1 MHSRASNRVEGV
13 KGTNGRHI
21 SAVKLIS
28 DFKESYVHTERPVFG
43 IPAESY

>member
-1 MHSRASNRVEGV
+1 MLSRASNRGEGV

-28 DFKESYVHTERPVFG
+28 DFKESYVHTEKPVFRM
-43 IPAESY
+43 PV